1 MALASALTWEV
12 SRILRR
18 SCKVGCGLALLEV
31 NTRVRRE

>member
-18 SCKVGCGLALLEV
+18 SCKVGWGLAFVVLEV
-31 NTRVRRE
+31 KRCE